1 VVVGLGMIH
10 SHDQTFIVMITRMRS
25 PDIRAVAAGSFAAR
39 KSHHD
44 TIRSEQQ
51 ST

>member
-10 SHDQTFIVMITRMRS
+10 SPDLTFTVMITT
-25 PDIRAVAAGSFAAR
+25 DVRAAAVGSSAAR
-39 KSHHD
+39 ASHHD

>member
-10 SHDQTFIVMITRMRS
+10 SHDQTFTVVITT
-25 PDIRAVAAGSFAAR
+25 DVRAVPAGSFAAR
-39 KSHHD
+39 ERHHD

>member
-10 SHDQTFIVMITRMRS
+10 SHDLTFTVMITT
-25 PDIRAVAAGSFAAR
+25 DVRAVAAGSFAAR

>member
-1 VVVGLGMIH
+1 VVVGSGMIY
-10 SHDQTFIVMITRMRS
+10 SHDQTLTVMITT
-25 PDIRAVAAGSFAAR
+25 DVRAASAGSSAAR
-39 KSHHD
+39 ESHHD

>member
-1 VVVGLGMIH
+1 VVVGLGMIY
-10 SHDQTFIVMITRMRS
+10 SPDLTFTVMITT
-25 PDIRAVAAGSFAAR
+25 DVRAAAVGSSAAR
-39 KSHHD
+39 ESHHY